1 MLRWLKCTLN
11 EPSLLVSTTAS
22 DESISE
28 DTQKSSGSDTDHSIA
43 SIQRAVDDDD
53 SLMISQE
60 LSQDNVI
67 DQCVVGSEILIVMM
81 VLTLILF
88 AAFVYYH

>member
-1 MLRWLKCTLN
+1 
-11 EPSLLVSTTAS
+11 VSTTAS

-28 DTQKSSGSDTDHSIA
+28 DTQKGSGCDTDHSIA